1 MSVWDEVV
9 GQEHALAVLRQAA
22 DAARAI
28 VDRASHGIV
37 VDDAARS
44 MTHAWLITGPPG
56 FCSLLAVHG
65 GCSRVWTVPG
75 MRHDSGSDKWGR
87 DNPQHGINPDS
98 HR

>member
-28 VDRASHGIV
+28 VDRASQGIP

-44 MTHAWLITGPPG
+44 MTHAWLILPAQVDPLLPWLLQPPY
-56 FCSLLAVHG
+56 SA
-65 GCSRVWTVPG
+65 RG
-75 MRHDSGSDKWGR
+75 MSQGVVSAR
-87 DNPQHGINPDS
+87 DASQLWLGQMGT
-98 HR
+98 

>member
-22 DAARAI
+22 DGARAI
-28 VDRASHGIV
+28 VDRASQGIA

-56 FCSLLAVHG
+56 
-65 GCSRVWTVPG
+65 
-75 MRHDSGSDKWGR
+75 
-87 DNPQHGINPDS
+87 
-98 HR
+98 

>member
-28 VDRASHGIV
+28 VDRASQGIA

-44 MTHAWLITGPPG
+44 MTHAWLIT
-56 FCSLLAVHG
+56 
-65 GCSRVWTVPG
+65 
-75 MRHDSGSDKWGR
+75 
-87 DNPQHGINPDS
+87 
-98 HR
+98 